1 MKQTLAMLFVT
12 ALLLFSLA
20 GCGEKKDSN
29 TANGP
34 STGTT
39 DNGAADSGWSVYGLE
54 DGVPVLRYELV
65 YNAQGECGEAQPWY
79 YLTPFNDMLSEANSV
94 PEQFAQE
101 LIAALQELRVQLA
114 LTAFE

>member
-1 MKQTLAMLFVT
+1 MDAQRVLS
-12 ALLLFSLA
+12 LLGRA
-20 GCGEKKDSN
+20 GAQQVEQQRGGQRLER
-29 TANGP
+29 
-34 STGTT
+34 
-39 DNGAADSGWSVYGLE
+39 LE